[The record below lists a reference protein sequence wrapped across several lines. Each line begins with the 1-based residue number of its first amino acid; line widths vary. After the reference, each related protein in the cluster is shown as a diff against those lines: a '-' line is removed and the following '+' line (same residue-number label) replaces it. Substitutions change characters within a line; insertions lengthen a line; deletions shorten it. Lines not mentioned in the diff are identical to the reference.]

1 VGGGD
6 GKMEGGEGKERY
18 PGSREEGRGLT
29 YKGGEH
35 EKTV

>member
-1 VGGGD
+1 MGDGD

-18 PGSREEGRGLT
+18 PGSREEDGGLT